1 MADPRWDYLNRFS
14 LAYEL
19 HARLATARTRAE
31 VSEILLPEL
40 EGELEAEV
48 ALMILVDRTT
58 GRPTLFG
65 GSEALRKKIG
75 GPLRDL
81 PLPEL
86 RRVID
91 AGPEIPGQAHRM
103 VVPIRIGMAESGLLL
118 IAGPRPF
125 GDPDRIAL
133 EAVATFLGV
142 LLRQMALQ
150 DELDR
155 AYRELRRMRV
165 GASRRQRLEA
175 VGQLASG
182 LTENLDR
189 AVAPIPA
196 WAGLLLSSAGGLGD
210 AERNALKRIRE
221 AGSKATRLL
230 DRMQAVALTRIAE
243 ERSVSPLDPERLLA
257 DVVADTRHAWEDE
270 DGFEPEVRVEVA
282 PGTPP
287 VLGSQTEL
295 HDALTRLLHNALA
308 ALRGRGGSILLRARP
323 ADEPQ
328 DHPREGPGDGVVLE
342 VVDSGVGMDADTL
355 ARAADPFFSTRA
367 DSAAGLGLAQVKAT
381 VRRHGG
387 RLVLTSRPGEGTTAS
402 LVLPPFRNGPR
413 SARTP
418 APRPSWRILVADPD
432 PDFGTLVSQILL
444 FQGHRVVR
452 ASTAGEAVASFV
464 GALAEEDPFAVVVS
478 GTGTPEDVPPDVL
491 VALREADPDVALVLA
506 GAWTRPPADRP
517 EGLLGM
523 ISKPLRPGQLESVL
537 RRLSP

>member
-31 VSEILLPEL
+31 VAGILLPEL

-58 GRPTLFG
+58 GRPTVFG
-65 GSEALRKKIG
+65 GSEALRQKIG

-86 RRVID
+86 RRVVD

-103 VVPIRIGMAESGLLL
+103 VVPIRIGMAENGLLL

-142 LLRQMALQ
+142 LLQQMALQ

-155 AYRELRRMRV
+155 AYRELRRLRT
-165 GASRRQRLEA
+165 GTSRRQRLEA

-182 LTENLDR
+182 LAESLDR

-196 WAGLLLSSAGGLGD
+196 WAGLLLASAEGLGD

-221 AGSKATRLL
+221 AGSKATRML
-230 DRMQAVALTRIAE
+230 DRMQSAARTRVAE

-257 DVVADTRHAWEDE
+257 DVVADARHAWED
-270 DGFEPEVRVEVA
+270 DDDFEPDVRVEVD
-282 PGTPP
+282 PGTPA
-287 VLGSQTEL
+287 VLGSQAEL
-295 HDALTRLLHNALA
+295 HDALTRLLQNALA
-308 ALRGRGGSILLRARP
+308 ALRGRGGSILLRAR
-323 ADEPQ
+323 AAEEPQ
-328 DHPREGPGDGVVLE
+328 DRRREGSGDGVVLE

-355 ARAADPFFSTRA
+355 ARSTDPFFSTRA

-381 VRRHGG
+381 ARRHGG

-402 LVLPPFRNGPR
+402 LVLPPFRNRPR
-413 SARTP
+413 SAGTP
-418 APRPSWRILVADPD
+418 APPPSWRVLVVDPD
-432 PDFGTLVSQILL
+432 PAFGTLASQILL

-452 ASTAGEAVASFV
+452 AGTADEAVASFV
-464 GALAEEDPFAVVVS
+464 EALVEEDPFAVVVS

-491 VALREADPDVALVLA
+491 VALHEADPDVSLILA
-506 GAWTRPPADRP
+506 GGWSGSPSDRP

-537 RRLSP
+537 RRLSR